1 MFSCTRGAVRHLII
15 STLLPL
21 TSCWFSAQAQDVIK
35 LSKIDPPNW
44 WAGMPKP
51 MLLVQ
56 GEHLDGA
63 RFRLSDRS
71 LHLDRAVISPNGHWA
86 ELWLASSPAKP
97 ETITIAVD
105 GPNGKASATYRFDER
120 RKSQDGFAGFSSKDV
135 MYLIMT
141 DRFSDGDPS
150 NNGPDYDPSK
160 PRAWHG
166 GDLRGITQHL
176 DYLQQ
181 LGITT
186 VWITPVYQNH
196 EPQSYHGYG
205 ATDMYSVDEHFGS
218 LDDLKALS
226 AELHQRGMKLVLD
239 TVPNH
244 VGPSHIWVNDS
255 PEPSWF
261 HGTKADHRLAQGD
274 FKPLT
279 DPHAPWHTQ
288 RDVTQGWFANVL
300 PDLNQ
305 ENSTVAQYLTQ
316 NTVWWIEQAGLDG
329 LRIDTFPYVN
339 REFWNSYHHQ
349 IHELYPRLTT
359 VGEVYNGDPTITSA
373 FAGGVTRNGVDTGL
387 DTPFDF
393 PTYFALR
400 DVFLHGA
407 AMTKVTEVL
416 RLDSLYPHP
425 ERLVPFIGNHDTER
439 FMGEPGATTAKLK
452 LAFTVLLTMRGMPQ
466 IYSGDELAMTG
477 GKDPDNRHDFP
488 GGFPN
493 SIAAGVPSAFKEN
506 TRPTDQE
513 EMHRWVT
520 DLLALRKAH
529 PSLQS
534 GEEQVLY
541 ADDTVLVYA
550 RGQALQSGCMNDG
563 QHERTLV
570 VVNNSAHAQPIKL
583 AVTNTA
589 LENCHEVTF
598 LLGSDPSSKFNGDSL
613 IFALQPNGAAVLEA
627 Q

>member
-21 TSCWFSAQAQDVIK
+21 TSCWFNAQAQETIK

-44 WAGMPKP
+44 WASMPKP

-63 RFRLSDRS
+63 RFRLSDRF
-71 LHLDRAVISPNGHWA
+71 LHLDRTIISPNGHWA

-97 ETITIAVD
+97 ETITIAVA

-120 RKSQDGFAGFSSKDV
+120 RKSQDGFEGFSSKDV

-141 DRFSDGDPS
+141 DRFADGDSS
-150 NNGPDYDPSK
+150 NNGPDYDRSK

-176 DYLQQ
+176 DYLQK

-196 EPQSYHGYG
+196 QPQSYHGYG

-218 LDDLKALS
+218 LNDLKTLS

-239 TVPNH
+239 VVPNH
-244 VGPSHIWVNDS
+244 VGPSHVWVNDS

-279 DPHAPWHTQ
+279 DPHAPWQTQ

-305 ENSTVAQYLTQ
+305 ENPAVAQYLIQ

-329 LRIDTFPYVN
+329 LRIDTFPYVS
-339 REFWNSYHHQ
+339 REFWNIYHRQ

-359 VGEVYNGDPTITSA
+359 VGEVYNGDATITSA
-373 FAGGVTRNGVDTGL
+373 FAGGVARNGADTGL

-400 DVFLHGA
+400 DVFLHNA
-407 AMTKVTEVL
+407 AMTKLTGVL
-416 RLDSLYPHP
+416 RLDALYPHP
-425 ERLVPFIGNHDTER
+425 ERLVPFLGNHDTER
-439 FMGEPGATTAKLK
+439 FMGEPGATMAKLK

-466 IYSGDELAMTG
+466 IYSGDELAMAG
-477 GKDPDNRHDFP
+477 GNDPDNRRDFP

-493 SIAAGVPSAFKEN
+493 SIATDVSSAFN
-506 TRPTDQE
+506 ADTRPPNQE
-513 EMHRWVT
+513 EMHLWVT
-520 DLLALRKAH
+520 DLLALRKLH
-529 PSLQS
+529 PSLLS

-563 QHERTLV
+563 KRERTLV

-589 LENCHEVTF
+589 LENCHEATF

-613 IFALQPNGAAVLEA
+613 SFTLQPNGAAVLEA
-627 Q
+627 R

>member
-1 MFSCTRGAVRHLII
+1 MACCFT
-15 STLLPL
+15 
-21 TSCWFSAQAQDVIK
+21 AQAQNIVK

-44 WAGMPKP
+44 WAAMPKP

-63 RFRLSDRS
+63 RFRLSDHS
-71 LHLDRAVISPNGHWA
+71 LHLDRTIISPSGHWA

-105 GPNGKASATYRFDER
+105 GPNGKASVNYRFDER

-141 DRFSDGDPS
+141 DRFADGDSS

-176 DYLQQ
+176 DYLQK

-196 EPQSYHGYG
+196 QPQSYDGYG

-218 LDDLKALS
+218 LNDLKTLS
-226 AELHQRGMKLVLD
+226 AELHKRGMKLVLD

-244 VGPSHIWVNDS
+244 VGPSHVWVNDS

-261 HGTKADHRLAQGD
+261 HGTKADHRLAQDD

-279 DPHAPWHTQ
+279 DPHSPWQTQ

-305 ENSTVAQYLTQ
+305 ENPAVAQYLNQ
-316 NTVWWIEQAGLDG
+316 NTLWWIEQAGLDG
-329 LRIDTFPYVN
+329 LRIDTFPYVS
-339 REFWNSYHHQ
+339 REFWNSYHRQ

-359 VGEVYNGDPTITSA
+359 VGEVYNGDATITSA

-400 DVFLHGA
+400 EVFLHNA
-407 AMTKVTEVL
+407 AMTKLTDVL
-416 RLDSLYPHP
+416 RLDALYPHP
-425 ERLVPFIGNHDTER
+425 ERLIPFLGNHDTER
-439 FMGEPGATTAKLK
+439 FMGEAGATMAKLK

-466 IYSGDELAMTG
+466 IYSGDELAMAG
-477 GKDPDNRHDFP
+477 GNDPDNRRDFP

-493 SIAAGVPSAFKEN
+493 GIATDVSNAFSAD
-506 TRPTDQE
+506 TRPANQE

-520 DLLALRKAH
+520 DMLALRKVH
-529 PSLQS
+529 SSLQN

-563 QHERTLV
+563 KHERTLV
-570 VVNNSAHAQPIKL
+570 VVNNSAQVRPIKL
-583 AVTNTA
+583 AVTNTT
-589 LENCHEVTF
+589 LENCREVTF

-613 IFALQPNGAAVLEA
+613 SFTLQPNGAAVLEA
-627 Q
+627 R

>member
-1 MFSCTRGAVRHLII
+1 MACCFT
-15 STLLPL
+15 
-21 TSCWFSAQAQDVIK
+21 AQAQNAVKI
-35 LSKIDPPNW
+35 LKIDPPNW
-44 WAGMPKP
+44 WAAMPKP
-51 MLLVQ
+51 MLLVE

-63 RFRLSDRS
+63 HFRLSDPS
-71 LHLDRAVISPNGHWA
+71 LHLALTTISPNGHWA

-105 GPNGKASATYRFDER
+105 GPNGKATSAYRFDER
-120 RKSQDGFAGFSSKDV
+120 RKSHSGFAGFSSKDV

-141 DRFSDGDPS
+141 DRFADGDPS
-150 NNGPDYDPSK
+150 NNGSNYDPSK

-166 GDLRGITQHL
+166 GDLRGIIQHL

-196 EPQSYHGYG
+196 EAQSYHGYG

-218 LDDLKALS
+218 LDDLKTLS

-244 VGPSHIWVNDS
+244 VGAAHVWVNDS
-255 PEPSWF
+255 PEPDWF
-261 HGTKADHRLAQGD
+261 HGSKADHRLAQGD

-279 DPHAPWHTQ
+279 DPHAPWLTQ

-300 PDLNQ
+300 PDRNQ
-305 ENSTVAQYLTQ
+305 ENATVAQYLTQ
-316 NTVWWIEQAGLDG
+316 NAMWWIEQAGLDG

-339 REFWNSYHHQ
+339 REFWQSYHRQ
-349 IHELYPRLTT
+349 IHALYPRLTT
-359 VGEVYNGDPTITSA
+359 VGEVFNTDATITSA

-407 AMTKVTEVL
+407 AMSKLTDVL
-416 RLDSLYPHP
+416 RLDALYPHP
-425 ERLVPFIGNHDTER
+425 ERLVPFLGNHDTER
-439 FMGEPGATTAKLK
+439 FMGESGATTAKFK

-466 IYSGDELAMTG
+466 IYAGDELAMTG

-493 SIAAGVPSAFKEN
+493 SIAAGATSAFSEN
-506 TRPTDQE
+506 TRPADQE

-520 DLLALRKAH
+520 DLLGLRKAH

-534 GEEQVLY
+534 GEEQVLHV
-541 ADDTVLVYA
+541 DDTVLVYA

-570 VVNNSAHAQPIKL
+570 VVNNSADAQAIKL

-598 LLGSDPSSKFNGDSL
+598 LLGSDPSPKFDSDSL
-613 IFALQPNGAAVLEA
+613 IFTLQPNGAAVLEA

>member
-400 DVFLHGA
+400 DVFLHSA

-529 PSLQS
+529 RSLQS

-563 QHERTLV
+563 LHERTLV

-589 LENCHEVTF
+589 LENCHEATF